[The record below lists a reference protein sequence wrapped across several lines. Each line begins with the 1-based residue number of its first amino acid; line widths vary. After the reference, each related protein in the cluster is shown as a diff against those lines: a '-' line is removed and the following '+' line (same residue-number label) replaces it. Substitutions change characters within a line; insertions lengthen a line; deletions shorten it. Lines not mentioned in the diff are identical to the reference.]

1 MNEKIIRLR
10 DEISL
15 RFEKL
20 ALAGPQ
26 VINSPSVSNTQLA
39 LIDYK
44 GTLSPGSTLNKNQAF
59 EEPSKK
65 GLITYDKM
73 MIDLESNVSRFIKQ
87 LDTQVQE
94 AQEAKEKQRVMQERL
109 QARLKKKQEKE
120 QSAVEKGRE
129 ALGNWEWI

>member
-1 MNEKIIRLR
+1 
-10 DEISL
+10 
-15 RFEKL
+15 
-20 ALAGPQ
+20 
-26 VINSPSVSNTQLA
+26 
-39 LIDYK
+39 
-44 GTLSPGSTLNKNQAF
+44 
-59 EEPSKK
+59 
-65 GLITYDKM
+65 M